1 MLAEVGDAE
10 RVTEAAQ
17 ERGVIIRDCTSFGL
31 PNHVRIS
38 TGTREETREAVDRL
52 NEALADLG
60 LGVRA

>member
-1 MLAEVGDAE
+1 
-10 RVTEAAQ
+10 AQ

-38 TGTREETREAVDRL
+38 TGTREETREAVERL
-52 NEALADLG
+52 NETLADLG